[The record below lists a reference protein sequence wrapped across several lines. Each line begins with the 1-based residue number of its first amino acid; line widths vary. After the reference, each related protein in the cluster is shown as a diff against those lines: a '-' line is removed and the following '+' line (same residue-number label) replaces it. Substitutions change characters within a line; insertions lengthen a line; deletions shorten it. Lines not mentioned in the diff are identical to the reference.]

1 MLEVKGWQSELEVQ
15 RLGTQESHFLAV
27 ERVVRVLR
35 SQLQDVVS
43 LEDMADIA
51 CLSPYYFSRVFHN
64 IIGIPPGEF
73 LATLRLDLAKRLLL
87 TTSLSVTD
95 ICFEVGYNSLGSF
108 TTRFTQMVGLS
119 PRQLRHRA
127 KHVPLPFFTAERHS
141 DTSMLPVVPES
152 VSLTGRID
160 ATDVF
165 NALIFI
171 GLFPKPIP
179 QGRPVRCTMLLAPG
193 PYALTNVPEGCYY
206 LMVAA
211 FPFPCS
217 ADPEAYILPYE
228 QILVGSRGPIIV
240 HHGVVEESVNVVL
253 HPPRLTDP
261 PLIMG
266 LPYL

>member
-1 MLEVKGWQSELEVQ
+1 
-15 RLGTQESHFLAV
+15 
-27 ERVVRVLR
+27 VVRVLK
-35 SQLQDVVS
+35 SQVQDVLS

-51 CLSPYYFSRVFHN
+51 CLSPYYFSRVFHG

-108 TTRFTQMVGLS
+108 TTRFTQLVGVS

-127 KHVPLPFFTAERHS
+127 KHLPLPFFPAEHDIATNVS
-141 DTSMLPVVPES
+141 PAIASPA
-152 VSLTGRID
+152 SLTGQVYAID
-160 ATDVF
+160 VL

-179 QGRPVRCTMLLAPG
+179 QGQPVRCTMLYAPG
-193 PYALTNVPEGCYY
+193 CYALHDVPDGCYY

-211 FPFPCS
+211 FPFPDS
-217 ADPEAYILPYE
+217 EDPRPYILPYE
-228 QILVGSRGPIIV
+228 KLLVGTQGPITV
-240 HHGVVEESVNVVL
+240 YQGEARAPVNVVL
-253 HPPRLTDP
+253 RPPRLTDP
-261 PLIMG
+261 PLIIG
-266 LPYL
+266 LPYV

>member
-1 MLEVKGWQSELEVQ
+1 MLEVKGRLSELEMS
-15 RLGTQESHFLAV
+15 RLGTQESHLLAV
-27 ERVVRVLR
+27 ERVVRVLK
-35 SQLQDVVS
+35 SQVQDVLS

-95 ICFEVGYNSLGSF
+95 ICFEVGYSSLGSF
-108 TTRFTQMVGLS
+108 TTRFTQLVGAS

-127 KHVPLPFFTAERHS
+127 KHVPLPFFTTER
-141 DTSMLPVVPES
+141 DIATKVPAIVGPAG
-152 VSLTGRID
+152 VSGQVHAIGLLS
-160 ATDVF
+160 
-165 NALIFI
+165 ALIFI

-179 QGRPVRCTMLLAPG
+179 QGRPVRCTMLYAPG
-193 PYALTNVPEGCYY
+193 PYAIRDIPDGCYY

-211 FPFPCS
+211 FPFPDS
-217 ADPEAYILPYE
+217 EDPQTCILPYE
-228 QILVGSRGPIIV
+228 KLLVGTRGPIIV
-240 HHGVVEESVNVVL
+240 HHGMAKEPVNLVL

>member
-1 MLEVKGWQSELEVQ
+1 MLEVKGRLSELEMS
-15 RLGTQESHFLAV
+15 RLGTQESHLLAV
-27 ERVVRVLR
+27 ERVVRVLK
-35 SQLQDVVS
+35 SQVQDVLS

-95 ICFEVGYNSLGSF
+95 ICFEVGYSSLGSF
-108 TTRFTQMVGLS
+108 TTRFTQLVGTS

-127 KHVPLPFFTAERHS
+127 KHVPLPFFTTER
-141 DTSMLPVVPES
+141 DIATNVPAIAGSAGVAGQVYAIS
-152 VSLTGRID
+152 VL
-160 ATDVF
+160 

-179 QGRPVRCTMLLAPG
+179 QGRPVRCTMLYAPG
-193 PYALTNVPEGCYY
+193 PYAIHGIPDGCYY
-206 LMVAA
+206 VMVAA
-211 FPFPCS
+211 FPFPGS
-217 ADPEAYILPYE
+217 EDPQTCILPYE
-228 QILVGSRGPIIV
+228 KLLVGTQGPIIV
-240 HHGVVEESVNVVL
+240 RHGMAKEPVNVVL

-266 LPYL
+266 LPYI